1 MMKKAMCAAIVLA
14 VIFTSSA
21 ALAAER
27 ASSYDAAAF
36 SVSDIYQTGEEYE
49 AAREFWG
56 LKERFHA
63 LDGRLDKPENLLGAF
78 LLIEE
83 GGRTFEKLYAY
94 AYLAY
99 AADQLDAA
107 AQERYR
113 SLKNAAARFEAQ
125 IGELIGQMAGLSPG
139 YLKTC
144 RADKRFAAYSRMLS
158 ALASDALDRNAG
170 QKRAE
175 EAALRELAPAL
186 AFPAELAV
194 IVLNADLNPASVT
207 RPDGVS
213 VPATAAEM
221 ARAMSGGDARYRRE
235 AYEKYYEALGKH
247 RNTLAASLEAY
258 ASGRAK
264 QAAMRGGG
272 ESCESQIMLGRYEM
286 PPDAAD
292 TLVNA
297 VTDALPLY
305 HRGAELKARAAGKS
319 VIRPYDVAVPACAGA
334 GRYTFGQAAA
344 LVLDA
349 LEPLGEEYLEHAR
362 RILYGGHVNHEPG
375 EGKLSGAFCMSAGP
389 DCDPYIHINFDGSL
403 NAVSTL
409 AHELGHA
416 VHMAMASKA
425 QSGGAAR
432 PALAPTETAAILNE
446 ILLMRR
452 LLETAVGKDDT
463 ACAANAYADL
473 IGSTLFQQARYFI
486 FERSVYAL
494 VEEGGVLTADKG
506 DQLWEDAGAPFRGA
520 SLEAPEAAR
529 SAWAGVPHLYRDF
542 YVVNYAFSMAA
553 AETFADALAGGKA
566 GTVTDFLKAGG
577 SIPAYKLFCAMGVDL
592 LEQSAYNDVVAR
604 LGKLYDTVGG
614 LDVTARAA

>member
-1 MMKKAMCAAIVLA
+1 MRNVLCAVVALSI
-14 VIFTSSA
+14 IFTNSA
-21 ALAAER
+21 ALGAGR
-27 ASSYDAAAF
+27 ASSYDAAEF
-36 SVSDIYQTGEEYE
+36 SFSDIYQTGEEYE

-78 LLIEE
+78 ALIEE
-83 GGRTFEKLYAY
+83 GGNTFEKLYAY

-125 IGELIGQMAGLSPG
+125 IGELIGQMAGLSAG

-144 RADKRFAAYSRMLS
+144 RADKRFAAYTRMLS
-158 ALASDALDRNAG
+158 ALAADAANRGAG

-186 AFPAELAV
+186 AFPAEVAV

-207 RPDGVS
+207 RPDGVK

-221 ARAMSGGDARYRRE
+221 ARALSSGDARYRRE
-235 AYEKYYEALGKH
+235 AYEKYYEALGRH

-258 ASGRAK
+258 ASGRVK
-264 QAAMRGGG
+264 QAAMRGDG
-272 ESCESQIMLGRYEM
+272 ESCESQVMLGRYEM

-292 TLVNA
+292 ALVAA
-297 VTDALPLY
+297 VTGALPLY
-305 HRGAELKARAAGKS
+305 RRGAELKARAAGRS
-319 VIRPYDVAVPACAGA
+319 VIRPYDVAVPECAGA

-362 RILYGGHVNHEPG
+362 RILYGGHVNHEPR

-432 PALAPTETAAILNE
+432 PALASTETAAILNE

-452 LLETAVGKDDT
+452 LLETAANKDDA

-473 IGSTLFQQARYFI
+473 IGSTLFQQTRYFI
-486 FERSVYAL
+486 FERSVYGL
-494 VEEGGVLTADKG
+494 IGEGGVLTADKG
-506 DQLWEDAGAPFRGA
+506 DQLWEEAGAPFRGA
-520 SLEAPEAAR
+520 PLEVPEAAR

-553 AETFADALAGGKA
+553 AETLANALADGRNGPVA
-566 GTVTDFLKAGG
+566 DFLKAGG
-577 SIPAYKLFCAMGVDL
+577 SVPAYKLLCAMGVDL
-592 LEQSAYNDVVAR
+592 LEQSAYNDVVAK
-604 LGKLYDTVGG
+604 LGKLYDAIGG
-614 LDVTARAA
+614 MEVPAKAA